1 LEIFDNDN
9 GRDDLLGRSS
19 DQSNEESLDQ
29 LDVAEDDSRD
39 DGLPRPQNNLTT
51 FVKPSEEQLR
61 KTLSPLQY
69 KVTQEE

>member
-1 LEIFDNDN
+1 LEIFD
-9 GRDDLLGRSS
+9 GRDDGLPRPN
-19 DQSNEESLDQ
+19 NEESLDQ

-39 DGLPRPQNNLTT
+39 DDLPRPQNNLTT